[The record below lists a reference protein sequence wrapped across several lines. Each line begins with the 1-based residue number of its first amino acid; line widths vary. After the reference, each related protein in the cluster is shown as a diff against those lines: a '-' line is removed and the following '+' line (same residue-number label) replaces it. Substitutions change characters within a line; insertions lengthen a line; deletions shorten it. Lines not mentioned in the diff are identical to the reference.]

1 VSLGSPLSAPDEPTP
16 MSTKHKS
23 TSNDEVEEKE
33 SYSLMGRSILF
44 LFIAGP
50 GSVLAFGL
58 WLRIGGTMSG
68 PTGKVDM
75 MSVMIFAFWLIGMI
89 WSAISIFKR

>member
-1 VSLGSPLSAPDEPTP
+1 
-16 MSTKHKS
+16 MSTKPKS
-23 TSNDEVEEKE
+23 TSNNEVEKE

-58 WLRIGGTMSG
+58 WLRIGGSMSG

-75 MSVMIFAFWLIGMI
+75 MSVVIFACWLLGMI

>member
-1 VSLGSPLSAPDEPTP
+1 MRTQSKSAEVDEG
-16 MSTKHKS
+16 
-23 TSNDEVEEKE
+23 EEKK
-33 SYSLMGRSILF
+33 SYGLAGRIIMF

-58 WLRIGGTMSG
+58 WLRIGGSMTG
-68 PTGKVDM
+68 PTGKIDV
-75 MSVMIFAFWLIGMI
+75 MSVVIFAMWLLGMI

>member
-1 VSLGSPLSAPDEPTP
+1 MSAKSRSSQTSEP
-16 MSTKHKS
+16 
-23 TSNDEVEEKE
+23 EEKE
-33 SYSLMGRSILF
+33 SYGLVGRILLF

-58 WLRIGGTMSG
+58 WLRIGGSMSG
-68 PTGKVDM
+68 PTGKLDV
-75 MSVMIFAFWLIGMI
+75 MSVVIFALWLLGMA

>member
-1 VSLGSPLSAPDEPTP
+1 MRTQNKSADVDEG
-16 MSTKHKS
+16 
-23 TSNDEVEEKE
+23 EEKK
-33 SYSLMGRSILF
+33 SYGLLGRIILF

-58 WLRIGGTMSG
+58 WLRIGGSMTG
-68 PTGKVDM
+68 PTGKIDV
-75 MSVMIFAFWLIGMI
+75 MSLVIVAMWLLGMI

>member
-1 VSLGSPLSAPDEPTP
+1 MRTQN
-16 MSTKHKS
+16 KS
-23 TSNDEVEEKE
+23 TDVEEGEQKK
-33 SYSLMGRSILF
+33 SYGLLGRIILF

-58 WLRIGGTMSG
+58 WLRIGGSMTG
-68 PTGKVDM
+68 PTGKIDV
-75 MSVMIFAFWLIGMI
+75 MSLVIVAMWLLGMV

>member
-1 VSLGSPLSAPDEPTP
+1 MRAENKPA
-16 MSTKHKS
+16 
-23 TSNDEVEEKE
+23 EVEEEEEKK
-33 SYSLMGRSILF
+33 SYGLLGRIILF

-58 WLRIGGTMSG
+58 WLRIGGSMTG
-68 PTGKVDM
+68 PTGKIDV
-75 MSVMIFAFWLIGMI
+75 MSLVIVAMWLLGMI

>member
-1 VSLGSPLSAPDEPTP
+1 MSAKLRASE
-16 MSTKHKS
+16 S
-23 TSNDEVEEKE
+23 EEAEEKE
-33 SYSLMGRSILF
+33 SYGLVGRVLMF

-58 WLRIGGTMSG
+58 WVRIGGSMSG
-68 PTGKVDM
+68 PTGKLDV
-75 MSVMIFAFWLIGMI
+75 MSVVIFALWLLGMG

>member
-1 VSLGSPLSAPDEPTP
+1 MLSRLSNL
-16 MSTKHKS
+16 MSAKTRS
-23 TSNDEVEEKE
+23 SESGEEVEKE
-33 SYSLMGRSILF
+33 SYGLLGRVLLF

-58 WLRIGGTMSG
+58 WLRIGGSMSG
-68 PTGKVDM
+68 PTGKVDV
-75 MSVMIFAFWLIGMI
+75 MSVTIFAMWLLGMA

>member
-1 VSLGSPLSAPDEPTP
+1 
-16 MSTKHKS
+16 M
-23 TSNDEVEEKE
+23 EEKE
-33 SYSLMGRSILF
+33 SYGLIGRSILF

-58 WLRIGGTMSG
+58 WVRIGGSMSS
-68 PTGKVDM
+68 PTGKVDT
-75 MSVMIFAFWLIGMI
+75 MSVLIFAFWLIGMV

>member
-1 VSLGSPLSAPDEPTP
+1 MGGAPASNLMSAKPGSAESGDG
-16 MSTKHKS
+16 
-23 TSNDEVEEKE
+23 VERE
-33 SYSLMGRSILF
+33 SYGLLGRVLLF

-58 WLRIGGTMSG
+58 WLRIGGAMTG
-68 PTGKVDM
+68 PTGKVDV
-75 MSVMIFAFWLIGMI
+75 MSLVIFGMWLLGMA

>member
-1 VSLGSPLSAPDEPTP
+1 MRTGKKSANVEED
-16 MSTKHKS
+16 
-23 TSNDEVEEKE
+23 EEKE
-33 SYSLMGRSILF
+33 SYGLLGRSILF

-58 WLRIGGTMSG
+58 WVRIGGSMTG
-68 PTGKVDM
+68 PTGKIDV
-75 MSVMIFAFWLIGMI
+75 MSLVIFAMWLLGMV

>member
-1 VSLGSPLSAPDEPTP
+1 MRTE
-16 MSTKHKS
+16 KKS
-23 TSNDEVEEKE
+23 SRTEGVEEQE
-33 SYSLMGRSILF
+33 SYGLVGRSILF

-58 WLRIGGTMSG
+58 WLRIGGSMSG
-68 PTGKVDM
+68 STGKVDTM
-75 MSVMIFAFWLIGMI
+75 AVLIFAFWLLGMV

>member
-1 VSLGSPLSAPDEPTP
+1 
-16 MSTKHKS
+16 MSTKS
-23 TSNDEVEEKE
+23 RSSETSEPEEKE
-33 SYSLMGRSILF
+33 SYGLVGRILLF

-58 WLRIGGTMSG
+58 WLRIGGSMSG
-68 PTGKVDM
+68 PTGKLDV
-75 MSVMIFAFWLIGMI
+75 MSVVIFALWLLGMA

>member
-1 VSLGSPLSAPDEPTP
+1 MRTQSKSAD
-16 MSTKHKS
+16 
-23 TSNDEVEEKE
+23 VEEGEEKK
-33 SYSLMGRSILF
+33 SYGLLGRIILF

-58 WLRIGGTMSG
+58 WLRIGGSMTG
-68 PTGKVDM
+68 PTGKIDV
-75 MSVMIFAFWLIGMI
+75 MSVVIFAMWLLGMI

>member
-1 VSLGSPLSAPDEPTP
+1 MRTENKSA
-16 MSTKHKS
+16 
-23 TSNDEVEEKE
+23 EVEDGEEKK
-33 SYSLMGRSILF
+33 SYGLLGRIILF

-58 WLRIGGTMSG
+58 WLRIGGSMTG
-68 PTGKVDM
+68 PTGKIDV
-75 MSVMIFAFWLIGMI
+75 MSVVIFAMWLLGMA

>member
-1 VSLGSPLSAPDEPTP
+1 MCAKPRSSETSEP
-16 MSTKHKS
+16 
-23 TSNDEVEEKE
+23 EEKE
-33 SYSLMGRSILF
+33 SYGLVGRILLF

-58 WLRIGGTMSG
+58 WLRIGGSMSG
-68 PTGKVDM
+68 PSGKLDM
-75 MSVMIFAFWLIGMI
+75 MSVVIFAMWLLGMA